1 MTEETRTDTRVTGT
15 LRSVDSKGVVR
26 MEGSYNTDIDDL
38 WSALTDA
45 QRLARWIAEVE
56 GDLRLGGAF
65 HAIFTSGWEGP
76 GRVDACEPP
85 RHLLVTMTPGREE
98 ETVIEAVLVADGDQ
112 TRLVVEERGLP
123 LDELAAHGAGW
134 QAHLE
139 DLAAHGAGRE
149 AADWQTRWNE
159 LTPSYREQTVH
170 PE

>member
-1 MTEETRTDTRVTGT
+1 MTEETRANTRITGT
-15 LRSVDSKGVVR
+15 LRSVDGRGVVR
-26 MEGSYNTDIDDL
+26 MEGSYDTGIDDL

-65 HAIFTSGWEGP
+65 RATFTERMGGSRP
-76 GRVDACEPP
+76 SSCEPP
-85 RHLLVTMTPGREE
+85 RYLLVTMTPGGEE

-112 TRLVVEERGLP
+112 TRLVVEERGIP
-123 LDELAAHGAGW
+123 LKELAAHGAGW

-149 AADWQTRWNE
+149 PTDWRTRWTE
-159 LTPSYREQTVH
+159 LTPSYREQTVR